1 MKENLEEDII
11 NKENNNNSINTKEI
25 EGEIKE
31 NKSDNNPFEIITDE
45 EVKNVK
51 KEDHRRKKTLMYI
64 LNKDENIYSDP
75 NNDFNQNEI
84 REANSLM
91 VEFLTKNKN
100 TFKHINP
107 LRRRKKSK
115 EKQPDES
122 LKYKKRAI
130 KVLVTNLKT
139 QYIIF
144 KWK

>member
-11 NKENNNNSINTKEI
+11 NKENNNNSINTKET

-31 NKSDNNPFEIITDE
+31 NNSDNNPFEIITDE

-107 LRRRKKSK
+107 LRRGKKSK
-115 EKQPDES
+115 E
-122 LKYKKRAI
+122 
-130 KVLVTNLKT
+130 N
-139 QYIIF
+139 
-144 KWK
+144 